1 MDRLNMRDL
10 KTFKN
15 LILEN
20 KEISEEQISATLER
34 AERTVNLHR
43 TASYS
48 LLAVT
53 YFRLG
58 KFFN

>member
-15 LILEN
+15 LALEN
-20 KEISEEQISATLER
+20 KEIIEDQISVTLER
-34 AERTVNLHR
+34 AQRTANLHR
-43 TASYS
+43 TADYS

>member
-34 AERTVNLHR
+34 AERTANLP
-43 TASYS
+43 
-48 LLAVT
+48 
-53 YFRLG
+53 
-58 KFFN
+58 